1 MPNLLLVL
9 RETLLYNTCMSSD
22 VTYEIDRETLTA
34 AIIELNSMSPC
45 DGVIMNRD
53 GKIRVGN
60 LSDDDFFCMLI
71 PAGKLARQLTADGLA
86 SYAGKELKAWADKY
100 DIGPLEQLIQQALS

>member
-1 MPNLLLVL
+1 
-9 RETLLYNTCMSSD
+9 MSSE
-22 VTYEIDRETLTA
+22 VTYEIDSEALTS

-45 DGVIMNRD
+45 DGVIMNRE
-53 GKIRVGN
+53 GKIKVGN
-60 LSDDDFFCMLI
+60 LTDDDFFCMLI

-100 DIGPLEQLIQQALS
+100 DIEPLKEIIQQNL

>member
-9 RETLLYNTCMSSD
+9 QLPILYNTRMSSE
-22 VTYEIDRETLTA
+22 VTYEIDSEALTS

-45 DGVIMNRD
+45 DGVIMNRE
-53 GKIRVGN
+53 GKIKVGN
-60 LSDDDFFCMLI
+60 LTDDDFFCMLI

-100 DIGPLEQLIQQALS
+100 DIEPLKEIIQQNL